1 MKPIFSIFVTAL
13 IVGCSA
19 LCQAQPDFV
28 IVSSTTSLENNELF
42 AGVRNDILFYCPFK
56 LNEIKVSGGKI
67 VFSPDDRDSVLNN
80 KVVSGKFWRNVQ
92 KQGYFYLIPDCDA
105 NKVEVNFIGKKGSI
119 IKYFRP
125 IPAPKLIAKFVGV
138 SSYDDSINLGAL
150 KLGLELG
157 VYFPERYF
165 ISSTPIELIDFKV
178 QTTHSGKTENF
189 SCVGRKL
196 NQEVLKVFSELRRGD
211 RLVIYDL
218 NVSGE
223 CGCLMHL
230 EDRLDLLVK

>member
-1 MKPIFSIFVTAL
+1 MKSFLLIIVTAL
-13 IVGCSA
+13 IIGCSA
-19 LCQAQPDFV
+19 VCQAQPDFV

-80 KVVSGKFWRNVQ
+80 KVVSRKFWRNIQ

-119 IKYFRP
+119 NKFFRP
-125 IPAPKLIAKFVGV
+125 IPAPKLITKFVDV
-138 SSYDDSINLGAL
+138 RSYDDSINLGAL
-150 KLGLELG
+150 QLGRELG
-157 VYFPERYF
+157 VYFPDRYF
-165 ISSTPIELIDFKV
+165 ILSTPIELIDFKV

-189 SCVGRKL
+189 SCAGRKL

-211 RLVIYDL
+211 RIVIYDV
-218 NVSGE
+218 NVTGA
-223 CGCLMHL
+223 CGLIHL
-230 EDRLDLLVK
+230 EDRLDLIVK